1 MKTSTNPLRYLCAL
15 LILCPALPAFA
26 QTCAAPIAIV
36 ATGFFNGN
44 TCASTNQ
51 LPYLANGAIAVIGN
65 EDIYR
70 LTAVNANAITLN
82 VQPEAG
88 LDLALFV
95 CRNQCSTYATC
106 IATVDNGG
114 PGVAESTQLP
124 DGPGDYYIIVGTAA
138 QVAPQCGNYTL
149 TVSAPLDQL
158 K

>member
-1 MKTSTNPLRYLCAL
+1 M
-15 LILCPALPAFA
+15 PAFA
-26 QTCAAPIAIV
+26 QTCAAPILIAGIGAV
-36 ATGFFNGN
+36 AGN

-70 LTAVNANAITLN
+70 LTAANANLIQLH

-114 PGVAESTQLP
+114 AGVAESTQLP
-124 DGPGDYYIIVGTAA
+124 DGPGDYYVIVGTAA
-138 QVAPQCGNYTL
+138 STSPTCGNYSL
-149 TVSAPLDQL
+149 TVSGPLDQL